1 MISADL
7 APLLESGVSILV
19 GTRDGNLVSEC
30 TRGLGARVEAGGTE
44 LTTFVS
50 EPLAGRTLENV
61 ADNHRIA
68 VCFTRPIDHYS
79 IQIKGRVL
87 EVREASDEDLALVDR
102 YRAGVAR
109 TLAEIGLPTRF
120 TMRIATRPCWAIRFA
135 AESMF
140 VQTPGPGAG
149 NPLAV
154 RGSEVSP

>member
-19 GTRDGNLVSEC
+19 GTRDANLVSEC
-30 TRGLGARVEAGGTE
+30 TRGLGARVDAGGAE

-61 ADNHRIA
+61 ADNGRIA

-79 IQIKGRVL
+79 IQVKGRVI
-87 EVREASDEDLALVDR
+87 EVREASAEELLLVDR
-102 YRAGVAR
+102 YRAAIAR

-120 TMRIATRPCWAIRFA
+120 TMRIASRPCWAVRLA
-135 AESMF
+135 PETMF

-149 NPLAV
+149 NPLSLRV
-154 RGSEVSP
+154 GEVPS